1 MRNQYRWNYEK
12 NTVSLTGQESLA
24 QDGTDLIIASAN
36 VTASATAAL
45 TLVTLTVPP
54 GAYCVIGDV
63 DFFASAGAVLTM
75 SYTQPGTTTVVNRY
89 VPLAAAGLVQ
99 AKHDFNESP
108 FAAVFNPAILDT
120 PLEITFSVSAT
131 DTDQYVANVAYVLR
145 AASQ

>member
-1 MRNQYRWNYEK
+1 MDGAVPEAAPAKR
-12 NTVSLTGQESLA
+12 TV
-24 QDGTDLIIASAN
+24 I
-36 VTASATAAL
+36 
-45 TLVTLTVPP
+45 TLPLTVK
-54 GAYCVIGDV
+54 
-63 DFFASAGAVLTM
+63 VLTM

-120 PLEITFSVSAT
+120 PLEITFSVDAT